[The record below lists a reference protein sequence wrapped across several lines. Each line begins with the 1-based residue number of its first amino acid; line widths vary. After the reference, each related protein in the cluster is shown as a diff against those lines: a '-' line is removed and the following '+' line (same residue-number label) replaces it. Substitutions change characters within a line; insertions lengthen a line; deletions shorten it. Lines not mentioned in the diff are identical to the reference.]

1 MNVMRTIGGIKKKVN
16 LGTMMLLCRSG
27 SVTEVSLT
35 DGPYAEI
42 RSKSGSAAL
51 VG

>member
-42 RSKSGSAAL
+42 RYESGSAAL